1 MALFVKEFECPSCG
15 ANIKQQ
21 NPASRSISCGYC
33 GQTSHI
39 NADSLQAVGEKSLL
53 VDYGSYLSVGNRGRW
68 QEQGFTILGRL
79 RIEYEDGFWDE
90 WYINFDDGKPAW
102 IQEDDGSFMLFQSA
116 GEISSLN
123 YSSIYV
129 GNFVDFNQTLTNVFI
144 TSKSRA
150 KVEGGEGELPFRII
164 PGETA
169 DFVEGIKEGEVVS
182 IEVLPDETSVY
193 IGKTIS
199 LDDLDLKYS

>member
-1 MALFVKEFECPSCG
+1 MALFAKEFKCPSCG

-39 NADSLQAVGEKSLL
+39 NAESLQAAGEQHLL

-68 QEQGFTILGRL
+68 KEQGFTILGRL
-79 RIEYEDGFWDE
+79 RIEYDDGFWDE
-90 WYINFDDGKPAW
+90 WYINYDDGRPAW
-102 IQEDDGSFMLFQSA
+102 IQEDDGSFMLFEAA
-116 GEISSLN
+116 GEISGLK
-123 YSSIYV
+123 YDSIHV
-129 GNFVDFNQTLTNVFI
+129 GTFTHFNQDLTNVFI

-164 PGETA
+164 SGETA

-182 IEVLPDETSVY
+182 IEVLPDETSIY
-193 IGKTIS
+193 LGKTIS
-199 LDDLDLKYS
+199 LDDLDLTYS

>member
-1 MALFVKEFECPSCG
+1 MALFAKESKCPSCG

-39 NADSLQAVGEKSLL
+39 NAETLQAAGEQHLL

-79 RIEYEDGFWDE
+79 RIEYDDGFWDE
-90 WYINFDDGKPAW
+90 WYINFDDGKAAW
-102 IQEDDGSFMLFQSA
+102 IQEDDGSFMLFEAS
-116 GEISSLN
+116 GEISGLHYN
-123 YSSIYV
+123 SIHV
-129 GNFVDFNQTLTNVFI
+129 GTFVDFNQDLTDVFI
-144 TSKSRA
+144 TSKTRA

-182 IEVLPDETSVY
+182 IEVLPDETSIY
-193 IGKTIS
+193 LGKTIS
-199 LDDLDLKYS
+199 LDDLALTYS

>member
-1 MALFVKEFECPSCG
+1 MALFAKEFKCPSCG

-39 NADSLQAVGEKSLL
+39 NAESLRAAGEQHLL
-53 VDYGSYLSVGNRGRW
+53 IDYDSYLSVGNRGRW

-79 RIEYEDGFWDE
+79 RIEYDDGFWDE

-102 IQEDDGSFMLFQSA
+102 IQEDDGSFMLFQAA
-116 GEISSLN
+116 GEVSGLQYNNIH
-123 YSSIYV
+123 V
-129 GNFVDFNQTLTNVFI
+129 GTFANFNQDLTNVFI

-169 DFVEGIKEGEVVS
+169 DFVEGVKEGEMVS
-182 IEVLPDETSVY
+182 IEILPDETSIYLGRIV
-193 IGKTIS
+193 S
-199 LDDLDLKYS
+199 LDDLDLTYS

>member
-1 MALFVKEFECPSCG
+1 MALFAKEFKCPSCG
-15 ANIKQQ
+15 GNIKQQ

-33 GQTSHI
+33 GQTSHL
-39 NADSLQAVGEKSLL
+39 NADSLQAVGGQNLL

-68 QEQGFTILGRL
+68 QGQGFTILGRL

-90 WYINFDDGKPAW
+90 WYINFDDGRPAW
-102 IQEDDGSFMLFQSA
+102 IQEDDGSFMLFEAA
-116 GEISSLN
+116 GELSGLEYENIH
-123 YSSIYV
+123 V
-129 GNFVDFNQTLTNVFI
+129 GTFRDFSQDLTSVFI

-169 DFVEGIKEGEVVS
+169 DFVEGIKEGEMVS
-182 IEVLPDETSVY
+182 IEVLPDETS
-193 IGKTIS
+193 ISLGKTIS
-199 LDDLDLKYS
+199 LDDLDLTYS

>member
-1 MALFVKEFECPSCG
+1 MALFAKEFKCPSCG

-39 NADSLQAVGEKSLL
+39 NADSLQAAGEKSLL

-68 QEQGFTILGRL
+68 KEQGFTILGRL
-79 RIEYEDGFWDE
+79 RIEYDDGFWDE
-90 WYINFDDGKPAW
+90 WYINFDDGRPAW
-102 IQEDDGSFMLFQSA
+102 IQEDDGSFMLFQA
-116 GEISSLN
+116 GGQIPRLN
-123 YSSIYV
+123 YDSIRV
-129 GNFVDFNQTLTNVFI
+129 GTFVDFTHDLPNVFV

-169 DFVEGIKEGEVVS
+169 DFVEGIKEGEMVS
-182 IEVLPDETSVY
+182 IEVLLDETSLY
-193 IGKTIS
+193 MGQTIS
-199 LDDLDLKYS
+199 LDDLDLTYS